1 MCPHPFTVITL
12 ALLGFSSGAMA
23 QKKTFKPNLGP
34 NLPRIT
40 VHAGDVSLL
49 LRQTSQWTPGRIDY
63 RKIPMTTE
71 RSFYGTVFMFP
82 EIGFIGTGHLENE
95 PENLQSLHFFV
106 DGKEIKTP
114 GETIEA
120 DQSFKFHRTSKI
132 RDFDLETT
140 IEIHDNKLYET
151 ATIHAHKDVP
161 LKLVYHF
168 MHAWKPE
175 ISEFCT
181 HVGGQTVSG
190 KLNDLEENHRKFF
203 INKPASWTAVFDPT
217 SNQFAISKILA
228 SPGGDAA
235 AHSSKIWNVPDTYRK
250 YYLTSFSNETVPTG
264 FSGTWK
270 MVTGFGKS
278 IPENWKK
285 NAEIKA
291 RQLFD
296 DPLVKP
302 KGFKFTAMGCGPYT
316 PEAEAALAKQLKWEN
331 ENPNSDFII
340 HCGDIVTGKVKDWPE
355 AQYQKIADL
364 LKTNNKIPTFI
375 VPGDNEWNDQEDPD
389 RHWGYWEKHFLH
401 FDKHWPTIPGSS
413 PVERQDIRPENF
425 AFTKDEVL
433 FIGINKVGGM
443 VHDSAEW
450 ETRLAQNI
458 DWIRERLM
466 SQRDK
471 THSAVIF
478 AQASGF
484 SKIGDFQKKLTK
496 IGSEYGKPILYL
508 HADGHKWTVE
518 PEKYGHNI
526 TRVMLDVVNGQFP
539 PVQVTVTGDP
549 VTPFHYDRRLRFS
562 GTE

>member
-23 QKKTFKPNLGP
+23 QKKPFKPNLGP

-203 INKPASWTAVFDPT
+203 INKPASGPPSSTRPAT
-217 SNQFAISKILA
+217 SSPFRKSSHRLEAMPLHILQ
-228 SPGGDAA
+228 
-235 AHSSKIWNVPDTYRK
+235 K
-250 YYLTSFSNETVPTG
+250 
-264 FSGTWK
+264 SGTSPIPTENITSPVFPMKPSLPGSAAPGKWSPFLGNRSQK
-270 MVTGFGKS
+270 TGK
-278 IPENWKK
+278 E
-285 NAEIKA
+285 NAEVKA

-296 DPLVKP
+296 DPVVKP
-302 KGFKFTAMGCGPYT
+302 DGLKFTAMGCGPYT
-316 PEAEAALAKQLKWEN
+316 AEAEGCVGQATQM
-331 ENPNSDFII
+331 
-340 HCGDIVTGKVKDWPE
+340 GKRKS
-355 AQYQKIADL
+355 QQRFHHSLRRYR
-364 LKTNNKIPTFI
+364 N
-375 VPGDNEWNDQEDPD
+375 
-389 RHWGYWEKHFLH
+389 
-401 FDKHWPTIPGSS
+401 
-413 PVERQDIRPENF
+413 RQNQ
-425 AFTKDEVL
+425 
-433 FIGINKVGGM
+433 
-443 VHDSAEW
+443 
-450 ETRLAQNI
+450 RLA
-458 DWIRERLM
+458 
-466 SQRDK
+466 
-471 THSAVIF
+471 
-478 AQASGF
+478 
-484 SKIGDFQKKLTK
+484 
-496 IGSEYGKPILYL
+496 
-508 HADGHKWTVE
+508 
-518 PEKYGHNI
+518 
-526 TRVMLDVVNGQFP
+526 
-539 PVQVTVTGDP
+539 
-549 VTPFHYDRRLRFS
+549 
-562 GTE
+562 